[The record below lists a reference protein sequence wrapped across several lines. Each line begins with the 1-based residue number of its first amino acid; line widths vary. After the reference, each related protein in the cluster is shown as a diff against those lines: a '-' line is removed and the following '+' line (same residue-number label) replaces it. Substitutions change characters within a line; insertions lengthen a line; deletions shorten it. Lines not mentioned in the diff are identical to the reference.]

1 MEPLERSVK
10 ASLERACLIEGDDPL
25 IAAVSGGPDSMAML
39 YSLLGLI
46 ENPRQRL
53 HVAHLNHNFR
63 DEAEEDARFVSSQAA
78 DLGLS
83 ATVGKADPAAYQKEA
98 GISSFEEA
106 AREVRYGF
114 LSRVAAERH
123 AAAIALGHTADDL
136 AETVLMHIIRGSGA
150 HGLRGMEELSTWRSR
165 NGSQKAVL
173 FRPLLQV
180 TKADT
185 LAHCRKR
192 DIPFREDPA
201 NLLPQFTRNSVRHE
215 LLPSL
220 EKYNPRIREALVRLA
235 RSASLEVDYL
245 DRELDRLWPTVA
257 SLERDSVL
265 LGSSSLAS
273 LHPLMRRL
281 LLRRAYRELT
291 GDTRR
296 LEAAHLEAMDDFM
309 GGPPGRELDLPRG
322 VRLCSTYG
330 QIVLTLRR
338 ELPSPFYSLDGE
350 YELTLP
356 SPGEENLAEVSG
368 WKVMTRLLPSSQP
381 SEENAFVA
389 RFELEAL
396 GGRVWVRARRPG
408 DRFQPRG
415 MRSEKKLQDFFVDE
429 KAPRAW
435 RDRIPLVVSERGV
448 AWVVGY
454 RVAEWARTGENSSHI
469 CEIRFSPKG

>member
-10 ASLERACLIEGDDPL
+10 ASLERAGLIGGDAPL

-53 HVAHLNHNFR
+53 HVAHLDHNFR
-63 DEAEEDARFVSSQAA
+63 DEAKEDARFVSSIAA

-83 ATVGKADPAAYQKEA
+83 ATVDKADPVAYQKDA

-106 AREVRYGF
+106 AREVRYSF
-114 LSRVAAERH
+114 LSRIAAETH

-136 AETVLMHIIRGSGA
+136 AETVLMHIIRGSGV

-165 NGSQKAVL
+165 NGYQESVL

-180 TKADT
+180 TKSDT
-185 LAHCRKR
+185 LVHCRER
-192 DIPFREDPA
+192 GIAFREDPA

-235 RSASLEVDYL
+235 RSASLELDYL
-245 DRELDRLWPTVA
+245 ERALDALWPTVA
-257 SLERDSVL
+257 SLEPESVL
-265 LGSSSLAS
+265 LDSSSLAS

-281 LLRRAYRELT
+281 VLRRAYRELA

-296 LEAAHLEAMDDFM
+296 LEAAHLEAMADFA

-322 VRLCSTYG
+322 LRLCSSYR
-330 QIVLTLRR
+330 QIILTLKR
-338 ELPSPFYSLDGE
+338 ELPSPFPSLDGE

-356 SPGEENLAEVSG
+356 PQGEENVAEVSG
-368 WKVMTRLLPSSQP
+368 WKVTARLLPP
-381 SEENAFVA
+381 SRPPEGNAFVA
-389 RFELEAL
+389 RLELETL
-396 GGRVWVRARRPG
+396 GGGVWVRARRPG

-429 KAPRAW
+429 KVPRAW
-435 RDRIPLVVSERGV
+435 RDRIPLVVSERGI

-454 RVAEWARTGENSSHI
+454 RVAEWAAAGENSSQT
-469 CEIRFSPKG
+469 CEIRFSPEG

>member
-10 ASLERACLIEGDDPL
+10 ASLERTGLIGGDDPL

-46 ENPRQRL
+46 ENPRRL

-63 DEAEEDARFVSSQAA
+63 DEAEEDARFVSSKAA

-83 ATVGKADPAAYQKEA
+83 ATVDRADPVAYQKEA

-114 LSRVAAERH
+114 LSRVAAERR
-123 AAAIALGHTADDL
+123 APAVALGHTADDL
-136 AETVLMHIIRGSGA
+136 AETVLMHIIRGSGV

-173 FRPLLQV
+173 FRPLLQA
-180 TKADT
+180 TKGDI

-192 DIPFREDPA
+192 GVPFREDPA

-245 DRELDRLWPTVA
+245 ERELDMLWPAVA
-257 SLERDSVL
+257 SLEPDSVL
-265 LGSSSLAS
+265 LDASSLAS

-281 LLRRAYRELT
+281 VLRRAYRELA

-296 LEAAHLEAMDDFM
+296 LEAAHLEAMAGFT
-309 GGPPGRELDLPRG
+309 GGPPGRELNLPRG
-322 VRLCSTYG
+322 LRLFSTYG
-330 QIVLTLRR
+330 QIILTLSR
-338 ELPSPFYSLDGE
+338 ELPSPFPSLDGE
-350 YELTLP
+350 YGLTLP
-356 SPGEENLAEVSG
+356 APGEEKLAEVSG
-368 WKVMTRLLPSSQP
+368 WRVTARLLPQSRP
-381 SEENAFVA
+381 PKENAFVA
-389 RFELEAL
+389 RFGLEAL
-396 GGRVWVRARRPG
+396 GGSVRVRARKPG

-415 MRSEKKLQDFFVDE
+415 MKSEKKLQDFFVDE
-429 KAPRAW
+429 KVPRAW
-435 RDRIPLVVSERGV
+435 RDRVPLVISERGV

-454 RVAEWARTGENSSHI
+454 RVADWARAGENSSQT
-469 CEIRFSPKG
+469 CEIRFSLEG